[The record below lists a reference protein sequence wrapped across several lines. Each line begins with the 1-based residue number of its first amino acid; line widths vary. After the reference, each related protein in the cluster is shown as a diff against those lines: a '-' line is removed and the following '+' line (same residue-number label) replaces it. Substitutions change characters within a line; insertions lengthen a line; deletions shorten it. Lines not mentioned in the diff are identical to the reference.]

1 MLASMLPHHGLTTRE
16 STRTLSLS
24 RKLDIA
30 RTFYRTVVGAVLPSS
45 AAPSPHIAEIG
56 GALMPDHS
64 PHANLKH
71 QVRHGF
77 GGKLGRLQVLCV
89 SNRLLILQILR
100 NAISESAESLSGFFL
115 SIGQ

>member
-1 MLASMLPHHGLTTRE
+1 MLASMLPHHGLTTRD
-16 STRTLSLS
+16 STRNLSLS

-71 QVRHGF
+71 QVRHG
-77 GGKLGRLQVLCV
+77 GKLGRLEVFCV
-89 SNRLLILQILR
+89 RNRLLIIQIHM
-100 NAISESAESLSGFFL
+100 
-115 SIGQ
+115 GQKDQDGYYAA